1 MQGKKNERE
10 IKMIGKKIQDALNE
24 QIKHKLESYYLYLS
38 MAAYFY
44 AIELDGMAHWMKIQ
58 AGEVQGHA
66 MRFFD
71 HLKER
76 NGRIELP
83 ALSQPKDEWASPLEV
98 FQEAYQHEQFIT
110 GKINNLVKLA
120 IIENDNLTAALLQW
134 FVTEQVVAE
143 ASVSQIAHTI
153 KKLDSCGPGLEM
165 LDQALG
171 ARNKQNVYSINFPRA
186 VPGLFR
192 VK

>member
-1 MQGKKNERE
+1 
-10 IKMIGKKIQDALNE
+10 MIGKKIQDAFNE

-44 AIELDGMAHWMKIQ
+44 SIELDGMAHWMKIQ
-58 AGEVQGHA
+58 AGEEQGHA

-83 ALSQPKDEWASPLEV
+83 ALNQPKDEWASPLEV

-120 IIENDNLTAALLQW
+120 IIESDNLTAKLLQW
-134 FVTEQVVAE
+134 FVTEQVAAE
-143 ASVSQIAHTI
+143 ASISKIVHTI
-153 KKLDSCGPGLEM
+153 KKLDSCGSGLEM
-165 LDQALG
+165 LDQELG
-171 ARNKQNVYSINFPRA
+171 ARNKQNVYYINFPKA
-186 VPGLFR
+186 VTAVSKPF
-192 VK
+192 